1 MWGEVTH
8 TVAGSWCC
16 LFSAGRGSR
25 GLTES
30 SQKVQSWST
39 NSSRLPCRSCGLV
52 QLGCCVWGLGASSR
66 QKSAPFK
73 TSLGGRADDLA
84 RCVTHHTPC
93 WQASQFQL
101 HGCSSHRCSVCVCVC
116 VWGELVASAYQHSET
131 LWIISR
137 TSTEQEGCCTD
148 TDVNR
153 NASVWQYEAH
163 QKLHINDFILVE
175 CTENQAFMNLFCTV
189 DGFAPSITI
198 IYTKCFRHT
207 PSSHGGTLSSVAL

>member
-116 VWGELVASAYQHSET
+116 VCVC
-131 LWIISR
+131 
-137 TSTEQEGCCTD
+137 EGSLLLLLINT
-148 TDVNR
+148 VR
-153 NASVWQYEAH
+153 LYESYPG
-163 QKLHINDFILVE
+163 
-175 CTENQAFMNLFCTV
+175 QAQSKK
-189 DGFAPSITI
+189 G
-198 IYTKCFRHT
+198 
-207 PSSHGGTLSSVAL
+207 VALTLMWTEMLLSDSTKLIRSYTLMTLY